1 MAIFDSNT
9 ADVSAMLDAD
19 MYLDYQSDPDITQEN
34 NLNEILEE
42 IENDYKDDEC
52 YKILKKACEE
62 NPSLGEY
69 TMVSQSHYEHEANGQ
84 DFFNYTGEECTD
96 DPIQAC
102 AFKSPD
108 GDLYVAYRG
117 TGAKRW
123 GDNGQGFVDESTD
136 MQEAAKAYFDHVV
149 DTYGYDGKGNVMK
162 KCILLLETVLIL
174 IGLAGCSMTKERY
187 DPYGVVEYLENKY
200 DDEVRYFKSYANT
213 KENPRKVYQCVSKKN
228 YPGEK
233 ILVIYDTRADAY
245 WDSYFDIKYAHQV
258 DELIDSILSEV
269 FGDDPY
275 YFIHYEG
282 EGISGLTEQY
292 DADTTFEEYIAD
304 KNHNL
309 TAYIKSD
316 KSNEE
321 VESKIEE
328 QILNSGMYCR
338 NICLHFVEDF
348 DEQRLDDDS
357 YLYDLNVSAVRHYVA
372 IMKDNKTFRESYWE
386 D

>member
-1 MAIFDSNT
+1 M
-9 ADVSAMLDAD
+9 
-19 MYLDYQSDPDITQEN
+19 
-34 NLNEILEE
+34 
-42 IENDYKDDEC
+42 
-52 YKILKKACEE
+52 
-62 NPSLGEY
+62 
-69 TMVSQSHYEHEANGQ
+69 
-84 DFFNYTGEECTD
+84 
-96 DPIQAC
+96 
-102 AFKSPD
+102 
-108 GDLYVAYRG
+108 
-117 TGAKRW
+117 
-123 GDNGQGFVDESTD
+123 
-136 MQEAAKAYFDHVV
+136 
-149 DTYGYDGKGNVMK
+149 
-162 KCILLLETVLIL
+162 
-174 IGLAGCSMTKERY
+174 
-187 DPYGVVEYLENKY
+187 
-200 DDEVRYFKSYANT
+200 
-213 KENPRKVYQCVSKKN
+213 YQCVSKKN

>member
-1 MAIFDSNT
+1 
-9 ADVSAMLDAD
+9 
-19 MYLDYQSDPDITQEN
+19 
-34 NLNEILEE
+34 
-42 IENDYKDDEC
+42 
-52 YKILKKACEE
+52 
-62 NPSLGEY
+62 
-69 TMVSQSHYEHEANGQ
+69 
-84 DFFNYTGEECTD
+84 
-96 DPIQAC
+96 
-102 AFKSPD
+102 
-108 GDLYVAYRG
+108 
-117 TGAKRW
+117 
-123 GDNGQGFVDESTD
+123 
-136 MQEAAKAYFDHVV
+136 
-149 DTYGYDGKGNVMK
+149 MK
-162 KCILLLETVLIL
+162 KYILLLVTALL
-174 IGLAGCSMTKERY
+174 LTGLAGCSMTKNRY
-187 DPYGVVEYLENKY
+187 NHYGVVKYLENKY
-200 DDEVRYFKSYANT
+200 DDKFEYYETYGGTLFDSD
-213 KENPRKVYQCVSKKN
+213 SWKKFICTSEK
-228 YPGEK
+228 YPGK
-233 ILVIYDTRADAY
+233 HILVIYDVNHDAY
-245 WDSYFDIKYAHQV
+245 HDNYLDIKYAHQV
-258 DELIDSILSEV
+258 DELIDSMLLEV
-269 FGDDPY
+269 FEDDPY

>member
-1 MAIFDSNT
+1 
-9 ADVSAMLDAD
+9 
-19 MYLDYQSDPDITQEN
+19 
-34 NLNEILEE
+34 
-42 IENDYKDDEC
+42 
-52 YKILKKACEE
+52 
-62 NPSLGEY
+62 
-69 TMVSQSHYEHEANGQ
+69 
-84 DFFNYTGEECTD
+84 
-96 DPIQAC
+96 
-102 AFKSPD
+102 
-108 GDLYVAYRG
+108 
-117 TGAKRW
+117 
-123 GDNGQGFVDESTD
+123 
-136 MQEAAKAYFDHVV
+136 
-149 DTYGYDGKGNVMK
+149 MK
-162 KCILLLETVLIL
+162 KYILLLVTALL
-174 IGLAGCSMTKERY
+174 LTGLAGCSMTKNRY
-187 DPYGVVEYLENKY
+187 NHYGVVKYLENKY
-200 DDEVRYFKSYANT
+200 DDKFEYYETYGGTLFDSD
-213 KENPRKVYQCVSKKN
+213 SWKKFICTSEK
-228 YPGEK
+228 YPGK
-233 ILVIYDTRADAY
+233 HILVIYDVNHDAY
-245 WDSYFDIKYAHQV
+245 HDNYFEIKYAHQV
-258 DELIDSILSEV
+258 DGLIDSMLSEV

>member
-1 MAIFDSNT
+1 
-9 ADVSAMLDAD
+9 
-19 MYLDYQSDPDITQEN
+19 
-34 NLNEILEE
+34 
-42 IENDYKDDEC
+42 
-52 YKILKKACEE
+52 
-62 NPSLGEY
+62 
-69 TMVSQSHYEHEANGQ
+69 
-84 DFFNYTGEECTD
+84 
-96 DPIQAC
+96 
-102 AFKSPD
+102 
-108 GDLYVAYRG
+108 
-117 TGAKRW
+117 
-123 GDNGQGFVDESTD
+123 
-136 MQEAAKAYFDHVV
+136 
-149 DTYGYDGKGNVMK
+149 MK
-162 KCILLLETVLIL
+162 KYILLLVTALL
-174 IGLAGCSMTKERY
+174 LTGLAGCSMTKNRY
-187 DPYGVVEYLENKY
+187 NHYGVVKYLENKY
-200 DDEVRYFKSYANT
+200 DDKFEYYETYGGTLFDSDPWKRFICTSEK
-213 KENPRKVYQCVSKKN
+213 
-228 YPGEK
+228 YPGK
-233 ILVIYDTRADAY
+233 QISVIYDVNHDAY
-245 WDSYFDIKYAHQV
+245 HDNYFDIKYARQV
-258 DELIDSILSEV
+258 DELIDSMLLEV
-269 FGDDPY
+269 FEDDPY

>member
-1 MAIFDSNT
+1 M
-9 ADVSAMLDAD
+9 
-19 MYLDYQSDPDITQEN
+19 
-34 NLNEILEE
+34 
-42 IENDYKDDEC
+42 
-52 YKILKKACEE
+52 
-62 NPSLGEY
+62 
-69 TMVSQSHYEHEANGQ
+69 
-84 DFFNYTGEECTD
+84 
-96 DPIQAC
+96 
-102 AFKSPD
+102 
-108 GDLYVAYRG
+108 AYRG

-149 DTYGYDGKGNVMK
+149 DTYGYDGKENVMK

-282 EGISGLTEQY
+282 EGISGLTEKY

-338 NICLHFVEDF
+338 NICLHFVENF

>member
-1 MAIFDSNT
+1 
-9 ADVSAMLDAD
+9 
-19 MYLDYQSDPDITQEN
+19 
-34 NLNEILEE
+34 
-42 IENDYKDDEC
+42 
-52 YKILKKACEE
+52 
-62 NPSLGEY
+62 
-69 TMVSQSHYEHEANGQ
+69 
-84 DFFNYTGEECTD
+84 
-96 DPIQAC
+96 
-102 AFKSPD
+102 
-108 GDLYVAYRG
+108 
-117 TGAKRW
+117 
-123 GDNGQGFVDESTD
+123 
-136 MQEAAKAYFDHVV
+136 
-149 DTYGYDGKGNVMK
+149 MK
-162 KCILLLETVLIL
+162 KYIVLVVTTLIL
-174 IGLAGCSMTKERY
+174 TGLAGCSMTKNRY
-187 DPYGVVEYLENKY
+187 NHYGVVKYLENKY
-200 DDEVRYFKSYANT
+200 DDKFEYYETYGGTLFDSDPWKRFICTSEK
-213 KENPRKVYQCVSKKN
+213 
-228 YPGEK
+228 YPGK
-233 ILVIYDTRADAY
+233 QISVIYDVNHDAY
-245 WDSYFDIKYAHQV
+245 HDNYLDIKYAHQV
-258 DELIDSILSEV
+258 DELIDSMLLEV
-269 FGDDPY
+269 FEDDPY

>member
-1 MAIFDSNT
+1 
-9 ADVSAMLDAD
+9 
-19 MYLDYQSDPDITQEN
+19 
-34 NLNEILEE
+34 
-42 IENDYKDDEC
+42 
-52 YKILKKACEE
+52 
-62 NPSLGEY
+62 
-69 TMVSQSHYEHEANGQ
+69 
-84 DFFNYTGEECTD
+84 
-96 DPIQAC
+96 
-102 AFKSPD
+102 
-108 GDLYVAYRG
+108 
-117 TGAKRW
+117 
-123 GDNGQGFVDESTD
+123 
-136 MQEAAKAYFDHVV
+136 
-149 DTYGYDGKGNVMK
+149 MK
-162 KCILLLETVLIL
+162 KYIVLVVTTLIL
-174 IGLAGCSMTKERY
+174 TGLAGCSMTKNRY
-187 DPYGVVEYLENKY
+187 NHYGVVKYLENKY
-200 DDEVRYFKSYANT
+200 DDKFEYYETYGGTLFDSD
-213 KENPRKVYQCVSKKN
+213 SWKKFICTSEK
-228 YPGEK
+228 YPGK
-233 ILVIYDTRADAY
+233 HILVIYDVNHDAY
-245 WDSYFDIKYAHQV
+245 HDNYFEIKYAHQV

>member
-1 MAIFDSNT
+1 
-9 ADVSAMLDAD
+9 
-19 MYLDYQSDPDITQEN
+19 
-34 NLNEILEE
+34 
-42 IENDYKDDEC
+42 
-52 YKILKKACEE
+52 
-62 NPSLGEY
+62 
-69 TMVSQSHYEHEANGQ
+69 
-84 DFFNYTGEECTD
+84 
-96 DPIQAC
+96 
-102 AFKSPD
+102 
-108 GDLYVAYRG
+108 
-117 TGAKRW
+117 
-123 GDNGQGFVDESTD
+123 
-136 MQEAAKAYFDHVV
+136 
-149 DTYGYDGKGNVMK
+149 MK
-162 KCILLLETVLIL
+162 KSILLLVTALL
-174 IGLAGCSMTKERY
+174 LTGLAGCSMTKNRY
-187 DPYGVVEYLENKY
+187 NHYGVVKYLENKY
-200 DDEVRYFKSYANT
+200 DDKFEYYETYGGTLFDSD
-213 KENPRKVYQCVSKKN
+213 SWKKFICTSEK
-228 YPGEK
+228 YPGK
-233 ILVIYDTRADAY
+233 HILVIYDVNHDAY
-245 WDSYFDIKYAHQV
+245 HDNYLDIKYAHQV
-258 DELIDSILSEV
+258 DELIDSMLLEV
-269 FGDDPY
+269 FEDDPY

>member
-1 MAIFDSNT
+1 
-9 ADVSAMLDAD
+9 
-19 MYLDYQSDPDITQEN
+19 
-34 NLNEILEE
+34 
-42 IENDYKDDEC
+42 
-52 YKILKKACEE
+52 
-62 NPSLGEY
+62 
-69 TMVSQSHYEHEANGQ
+69 
-84 DFFNYTGEECTD
+84 
-96 DPIQAC
+96 
-102 AFKSPD
+102 
-108 GDLYVAYRG
+108 
-117 TGAKRW
+117 
-123 GDNGQGFVDESTD
+123 
-136 MQEAAKAYFDHVV
+136 
-149 DTYGYDGKGNVMK
+149 MK
-162 KCILLLETVLIL
+162 KSILLLVTALL
-174 IGLAGCSMTKERY
+174 LTGLAGCSMTKNRY
-187 DPYGVVEYLENKY
+187 NHYGVVKYLENKY
-200 DDEVRYFKSYANT
+200 DDKFEYYETYGGTLFDSDPWKRFICTSEK
-213 KENPRKVYQCVSKKN
+213 
-228 YPGEK
+228 YPGK
-233 ILVIYDTRADAY
+233 QISVIYDVNHDAY
-245 WDSYFDIKYAHQV
+245 HDNYFEIKYAHQV
-258 DELIDSILSEV
+258 DGLIDSMLSEV

>member
-1 MAIFDSNT
+1 
-9 ADVSAMLDAD
+9 
-19 MYLDYQSDPDITQEN
+19 
-34 NLNEILEE
+34 
-42 IENDYKDDEC
+42 
-52 YKILKKACEE
+52 
-62 NPSLGEY
+62 
-69 TMVSQSHYEHEANGQ
+69 
-84 DFFNYTGEECTD
+84 
-96 DPIQAC
+96 
-102 AFKSPD
+102 
-108 GDLYVAYRG
+108 
-117 TGAKRW
+117 
-123 GDNGQGFVDESTD
+123 
-136 MQEAAKAYFDHVV
+136 
-149 DTYGYDGKGNVMK
+149 MK
-162 KCILLLETVLIL
+162 KYIVLVVTTLIL
-174 IGLAGCSMTKERY
+174 TGLAGCSMTKNRY
-187 DPYGVVEYLENKY
+187 NHYGVVKYLENKY
-200 DDEVRYFKSYANT
+200 DDKFEYYETYGGTLFDSD
-213 KENPRKVYQCVSKKN
+213 SWKKFICTSEK
-228 YPGEK
+228 YPGK
-233 ILVIYDTRADAY
+233 HILVIYDVNHDAY
-245 WDSYFDIKYAHQV
+245 HDNYFEIKYAHQV
-258 DELIDSILSEV
+258 DGLIYSMLSEV

>member
-1 MAIFDSNT
+1 
-9 ADVSAMLDAD
+9 
-19 MYLDYQSDPDITQEN
+19 
-34 NLNEILEE
+34 
-42 IENDYKDDEC
+42 
-52 YKILKKACEE
+52 
-62 NPSLGEY
+62 
-69 TMVSQSHYEHEANGQ
+69 
-84 DFFNYTGEECTD
+84 
-96 DPIQAC
+96 
-102 AFKSPD
+102 
-108 GDLYVAYRG
+108 
-117 TGAKRW
+117 
-123 GDNGQGFVDESTD
+123 
-136 MQEAAKAYFDHVV
+136 
-149 DTYGYDGKGNVMK
+149 MK
-162 KCILLLETVLIL
+162 KSILLLVTALL
-174 IGLAGCSMTKERY
+174 LTGLAGCSMTKNRY
-187 DPYGVVEYLENKY
+187 NHYGVVKYLENKY
-200 DDEVRYFKSYANT
+200 DDKFEYYETYGGTLFDSD
-213 KENPRKVYQCVSKKN
+213 SWKKFICTSEK
-228 YPGEK
+228 YPGK
-233 ILVIYDTRADAY
+233 HILVIYDVNHDAY
-245 WDSYFDIKYAHQV
+245 HDNYFEIKYAHQV
-258 DELIDSILSEV
+258 DGLIDSMLSEV

>member
-1 MAIFDSNT
+1 
-9 ADVSAMLDAD
+9 
-19 MYLDYQSDPDITQEN
+19 
-34 NLNEILEE
+34 
-42 IENDYKDDEC
+42 
-52 YKILKKACEE
+52 
-62 NPSLGEY
+62 
-69 TMVSQSHYEHEANGQ
+69 
-84 DFFNYTGEECTD
+84 
-96 DPIQAC
+96 
-102 AFKSPD
+102 
-108 GDLYVAYRG
+108 
-117 TGAKRW
+117 
-123 GDNGQGFVDESTD
+123 
-136 MQEAAKAYFDHVV
+136 
-149 DTYGYDGKGNVMK
+149 MK
-162 KCILLLETVLIL
+162 KYILLLVTALL
-174 IGLAGCSMTKERY
+174 LTGLAGCSMTKNRY
-187 DPYGVVEYLENKY
+187 NHYGVVKYLENKY
-200 DDEVRYFKSYANT
+200 DDKFEYYETYGGTLFDSD
-213 KENPRKVYQCVSKKN
+213 SWKKFICTSEK
-228 YPGEK
+228 YPGK
-233 ILVIYDTRADAY
+233 QILVIYDVNHDAY
-245 WDSYFDIKYAHQV
+245 HDNYFDIKYARQV
-258 DELIDSILSEV
+258 DELIDSMLLEV
-269 FGDDPY
+269 FEDDPY

>member
-1 MAIFDSNT
+1 
-9 ADVSAMLDAD
+9 
-19 MYLDYQSDPDITQEN
+19 
-34 NLNEILEE
+34 
-42 IENDYKDDEC
+42 
-52 YKILKKACEE
+52 
-62 NPSLGEY
+62 
-69 TMVSQSHYEHEANGQ
+69 
-84 DFFNYTGEECTD
+84 
-96 DPIQAC
+96 
-102 AFKSPD
+102 
-108 GDLYVAYRG
+108 
-117 TGAKRW
+117 
-123 GDNGQGFVDESTD
+123 
-136 MQEAAKAYFDHVV
+136 
-149 DTYGYDGKGNVMK
+149 
-162 KCILLLETVLIL
+162 
-174 IGLAGCSMTKERY
+174 MTKNRY
-187 DPYGVVEYLENKY
+187 NHYGVVKYLENKY
-200 DDEVRYFKSYANT
+200 DDKFEYYETYGGTLFDSD
-213 KENPRKVYQCVSKKN
+213 SWKKFICTSEK
-228 YPGEK
+228 YPGK
-233 ILVIYDTRADAY
+233 HILVIYDVNHDAY
-245 WDSYFDIKYAHQV
+245 HDNYFEIKYAHQV
-258 DELIDSILSEV
+258 DGLIDSMLSEV